1 LSFSTNGKYSETAIL
16 RSLAPAI
23 SLPTNYCCFGRRS
36 TLFLRHPLAWNGGNL
51 LTLREKS
58 RHAAPRVR
66 QEELEHLLGWPLS
79 ANDWDVQMLGLHII
93 SKKVPTGR
101 AARNLF
107 RIDRSGHSASL
118 LREIHRF
125 VVVILVSARN

>member
-1 LSFSTNGKYSETAIL
+1 MFGCPERIRTLESKDAWQTLGLPSAAASPKKSLFNEIRAPDRKPPL
-16 RSLAPAI
+16 RSKAEI
-23 SLPTNYCCFGRRS
+23 
-36 TLFLRHPLAWNGGNL
+36 
-51 LTLREKS
+51 K
-58 RHAAPRVR
+58 
-66 QEELEHLLGWPLS
+66 
-79 ANDWDVQMLGLHII
+79 D

-101 AARNLF
+101 AARKLF

>member
-79 ANDWDVQMLGLHII
+79 ANDWDVQMLG
-93 SKKVPTGR
+93 KYT
-101 AARNLF
+101 
-107 RIDRSGHSASL
+107 DL
-118 LREIHRF
+118 LW
-125 VVVILVSARN
+125 

>member
-1 LSFSTNGKYSETAIL
+1 LFNEIRAPDRKPPL
-16 RSLAPAI
+16 RSKAEI
-23 SLPTNYCCFGRRS
+23 
-36 TLFLRHPLAWNGGNL
+36 
-51 LTLREKS
+51 K
-58 RHAAPRVR
+58 
-66 QEELEHLLGWPLS
+66 
-79 ANDWDVQMLGLHII
+79 D

-101 AARNLF
+101 AARKLF